1 MFSFLQPSSESSC
14 CLFPKAFAHPLGP
27 VFHGYKFVN
36 MADGVEFAPA
46 DNTAKKNVLVGVTGS
61 VAAIK
66 VPNLVQELLLVEP
79 KVLVFSPIVPSLV

>member
-1 MFSFLQPSSESSC
+1 
-14 CLFPKAFAHPLGP
+14 
-27 VFHGYKFVN
+27 

-46 DNTAKKNVLVGVTGS
+46 DNTAKKNVLVGITGS

-79 KVLVFSPIVPSLV
+79 KVLVFSPIVSSLV